1 MGTTPHLSK
10 RAARI
15 AAADTT
21 GMVTAATA
29 AAVTDTAADTADTAT
44 VTKTTKADK
53 ERTGD
58 EGRQISH
65 RRFFALSGHPRKQK
79 GSTDSRD
86 AGMRNAACKW
96 NPKDLIQR
104 TGWGIIQMSTQC
116 NFIVNE
122 RARAMF
128 ARKTAN
134 ITEIA
139 LLTGSLFCR
148 SERCV
153 PGRNF
158 FATTFA
164 NLDNTTS

>member
-1 MGTTPHLSK
+1 MAFDREALLKKLTTAL
-10 RAARI
+10 AAKPDHGFCWDNAPAVETSCAI

-29 AAVTDTAADTADTAT
+29 ATVTDTAADTADTAT

-86 AGMRNAACKW
+86 AGMKNAACKW
-96 NPKDLIQR
+96 NLKDLLQR
-104 TGWGIIQMSTQC
+104 TGWGIIRM
-116 NFIVNE
+116 
-122 RARAMF
+122 
-128 ARKTAN
+128 
-134 ITEIA
+134 
-139 LLTGSLFCR
+139 LT
-148 SERCV
+148 
-153 PGRNF
+153 
-158 FATTFA
+158 
-164 NLDNTTS
+164 